1 MILDAKVESVTL
13 EEILRTLEDVKAILL
28 LSNQDRLQDA
38 KKSLLPVNSL
48 KTKIYEICDGAN
60 TTKSIAQVLGKD
72 EASVRGRL
80 SDLRRDGLIRTVKKN
95 GDQVHEQRF

>member
-60 TTKSIAQVLGKD
+60 TTKSIAQALGKD
-72 EASVRGRL
+72 EANVRGRL
-80 SDLRRDGLIRTVKKN
+80 SDLRRDGSIRTVKKN